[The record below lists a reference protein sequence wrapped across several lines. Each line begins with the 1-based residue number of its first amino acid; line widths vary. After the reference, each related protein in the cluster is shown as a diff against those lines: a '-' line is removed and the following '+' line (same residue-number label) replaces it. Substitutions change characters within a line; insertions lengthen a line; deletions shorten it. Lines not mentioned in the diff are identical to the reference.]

1 MTDYTKS
8 DYTTQSDN
16 DFVTIDILNN
26 DHADLLMNFESNIPI
41 THYPMISNVTMKIN
55 NVSLDESCL
64 ELCDH
69 SNDFGILEIALFKT
83 KQTTLPIYLKLDID
97 TSASMYDYVSESNT
111 KLSIVKKTIENMLY
125 FIAEQSNLVIFIH
138 VSTFDTFYK
147 TIIPTTRVTIVNHKE
162 IIEQINNIEP
172 DGATNIEK
180 TFLESRKI
188 IEDYRIENPTHKI
201 VYILLTDGNPT
212 AGNTSKS
219 YLKNIKPNALNKC
232 IGYGS
237 DHNASLLSSCGE
249 YYFINDY
256 ENTGKI
262 YGEILHK
269 LVYPA
274 LENVEI
280 TLKNG
285 LIYNSKKNLWESS
298 IIENEMYSEQKRNF
312 HIQINENEKI
322 EYTISGRIV
331 GHMDGELEEEFE
343 PNDNRM
349 IELYH
354 TNEYPT
360 CDDLRK
366 YIFRQKTQEL
376 LFESIEY
383 AKKKLAP
390 ESYKTKLNVFFK
402 KMRSFMRN
410 HDLLDD
416 PFMNLLCDDIFVV
429 FKTFGK
435 KNAEMY
441 TISRHHCQS
450 SQTPCRTTSSQLNN
464 DDDDLI
470 RIRHNQNI
478 FRTPVRNQME
488 IKETMTKT
496 FDLYNNDNKLDFITG
511 FDYNEDAKTMDD
523 TFPIIDFDNNQNQD
537 PSKNEDYDPDD
548 LNYYT
553 SQIQE
558 DIYVRDSSIMHTMR
572 QITGFGFTPSQD
584 I

>member
-1 MTDYTKS
+1 MTDYT
-8 DYTTQSDN
+8 TQFDN
-16 DFVTIDILNN
+16 EFVTIDILDN
-26 DHADLLMNFESNIPI
+26 DHADLIMNVESNIPT
-41 THYPMISNVTMKIN
+41 THYPMISTVTMKIN

-64 ELCDH
+64 EICDH
-69 SNDFGILEIALFKT
+69 TNRFGILEISLFKT

-138 VSTFDTFYK
+138 ISTFDTFYK
-147 TIIPTTRVTIVNHKE
+147 TIIPTTRVTLNNHKE
-162 IIEQINNIEP
+162 IIEKINNIEP

-180 TFLESRKI
+180 TFLESSNI
-188 IEDYRIENPTHKI
+188 IEDYKTENPTHKL

-219 YLKNIKPNALNKC
+219 YLKRIQPNALNKC

-285 LIYNSKKNLWESS
+285 LIYNSKQNSWESS
-298 IIENEMYSEQKRNF
+298 IVENEMYSEQKRNF

-322 EYTISGRIV
+322 EYTIYGRIV
-331 GHMDGELEEEFE
+331 GHMDRELEEEIE
-343 PNDNRM
+343 DNDNRI

-376 LFESIEY
+376 LFESVEY
-383 AKKKLAP
+383 AKKKMAP
-390 ESYKTKLNVFFK
+390 ESYKDKLNIFFK

-410 HDLLDD
+410 HHLLDD
-416 PFMNLLCDDIFVV
+416 PFMNLLCDDILVI
-429 FKTFGK
+429 FKTFGRED
-435 KNAEMY
+435 AEMY
-441 TISRHHCQS
+441 SVSRHHSQS
-450 SQTPCRTTSSQLNN
+450 CQTPCRTTSSQLTN
-464 DDDDLI
+464 DDI
-470 RIRHNQNI
+470 VGIHINQNI
-478 FRTPVRNQME
+478 FRTPIRNRMD
-488 IKETMTKT
+488 IKDTMTKT
-496 FDLYNNDNKLDFITG
+496 FDLYNNDKLDFTTG
-511 FDYNEDAKTMDD
+511 FDYNEDAKTLDIHCSTINENSDD
-523 TFPIIDFDNNQNQD
+523 N
-537 PSKNEDYDPDD
+537 KDYDPDD

-553 SQIQE
+553 SQNQE
-558 DIYVRDSSIMHTMR
+558 DFYVRDTSIMHTMR
-572 QITGFGFTPSQD
+572 QLSGFSS
-584 I
+584 IK